1 MSDSANALPEP
12 THTETIHLQSEARFP
27 RARLTVM
34 RGPDAGQH
42 VLLEGQAVVVGSDEA
57 CELRLTDS
65 TVSRRHLELSGG
77 PGGWRIRDLRSTNG
91 VYVGGVQV
99 MDARL
104 TERSR
109 IKIGRSEL
117 RFEPERTQVHWPLSP
132 RERFGD
138 AWGKSA
144 TIRRVFALLEQAAG
158 ATGALVLEG
167 ETGVGRETLARGI
180 HQNGPRAGGPF
191 VVVDVEALANG
202 PLESDLFGQAL
213 PGTGSRLLPRP
224 GALEEA
230 HGGTLFLD
238 EVSFL
243 PMPLQSRLLRA
254 LESKEVRFTNVPN
267 AQPRPA
273 DVRVVASSRL
283 DLEVEMREG
292 RLREDLFH
300 HLNVFRIRVPP
311 LRERM
316 EDIPGLAR
324 LFAGAVKGAESL
336 DDEAVEMLQHHDW
349 PGNVQELRTVVERL
363 CAFPDLGAAAVGQAL
378 GVEAKPSGEARG
390 MERLEERLLALPYH
404 EAKERVLESFERTYF
419 IEHLRASG
427 GVVTRAARSAGLP
440 RQSVHRMLRRLG
452 LAAHDDR

>member
-1 MSDSANALPEP
+1 MSDNASALPSP

-27 RARLTVM
+27 RARLTVI
-34 RGPDAGQH
+34 RGPDAGQQ
-42 VLLEGQAVVVGSDEA
+42 VLLEGQAVVVGSDEE
-57 CELRLTDS
+57 CNLKLSDS

-91 VYVGGVQV
+91 VFVGGVQV
-99 MDARL
+99 IDARL

-109 IKIGRSEL
+109 IRIGRTEL

-144 TIRRVFALLEQAAG
+144 ALRRVFAMLEQAAM
-158 ATGALVLEG
+158 ATGGLVLEG
-167 ETGVGRETLARGI
+167 ENGVGRETLARGV
-180 HQNGPRAGGPF
+180 HQTGPRSSGPF

-213 PGTGSRLLPRP
+213 PGTGARLLPRP

-230 HGGTLFLD
+230 HEGTLFLD
-238 EVSFL
+238 GVSFL
-243 PMPLQSRLLRA
+243 PLALQGRLLRA
-254 LESKEVRFTNVPN
+254 LESKEVRFSNVPH

-273 DVRVVASSRL
+273 DVRVIASSRL

-300 HLNVFRIRVPP
+300 HLAVFRIRVPP

-316 EDIPGLAR
+316 EDVAGLAR
-324 LFAGAVKGAESL
+324 QFASKVKGPEGLGEDAI
-336 DDEAVEMLQHHDW
+336 EMLQHHDW

-363 CAFPDLGAAAVGQAL
+363 CAFPDLGAAAVGRAL
-378 GVEAKPSGEARG
+378 GVEARPAGESKG
-390 MERLEERLLALPYH
+390 IERVEERLLALPYH

-419 IEHLRASG
+419 IEHLRAAN

-452 LAAHDDR
+452 LASHDEL